1 MVINMV
7 NVVIGVITKQDKIL
21 LIKRERGD
29 FIGLWGIPGGKV
41 EESEHFDTAIER
53 EIKEE
58 LGLILKFNRL
68 LGTATEI
75 MHDKE
80 STTILQICE
89 LVMDENQEILNP
101 EFEYKWFSKE
111 EFKNSSQ
118 EEKNMRLSSI
128 IDLIVA
134 NDDIEIKLKMSFKDF
149 IESSQNKALK
159 EDKTS

>member
-1 MVINMV
+1 MV

-58 LGLILKFNRL
+58 LGLTLKFNRL

-111 EFKNSSQ
+111 EFKNS
-118 EEKNMRLSSI
+118 NCI
-128 IDLIVA
+128 IQSDKIMINEFYYGKTNNYL
-134 NDDIEIKLKMSFKDF
+134 KLDCYKD
-149 IESSQNKALK
+149 K
-159 EDKTS
+159 EGNYFWS

>member
-1 MVINMV
+1 M
-7 NVVIGVITKQDKIL
+7 KQVKQM
-21 LIKRERGD
+21 
-29 FIGLWGIPGGKV
+29 IP
-41 EESEHFDTAIER
+41 
-53 EIKEE
+53 
-58 LGLILKFNRL
+58 
-68 LGTATEI
+68 
-75 MHDKE
+75 
-80 STTILQICE
+80 
-89 LVMDENQEILNP
+89 NQ
-101 EFEYKWFSKE
+101 KE